1 MRTPDMRKS
10 VSINM
15 TQRIRIK
22 TIRVTDP
29 QPFYYFLLWLL
40 MFSLIIFSG
49 FVMIDQGYAEKVLEA
64 DRSYISFLIT
74 AVFLASSIY
83 CAIHIFKSCQNLIRA
98 EKLIRSVKGNSTTL
112 ENSRDTEQESLVDDF
127 INELSK
133 IQKTPENE
141 KSESGIN
148 QANYIFE
155 IYVDE
160 LRSPSEILGFII
172 DVLIRL
178 GLIGTI
184 IGFIL
189 MLQSFVSGP
198 NPNLSQS
205 AENIQDLLITMS
217 SGMGTA
223 LYTTFAGL
231 IASTLLG
238 IQQILLNKNVEQII
252 ASLIRLSD
260 KQSLKLLTA
269 NIQTKTIMTADNNQ
283 HLKG

>member
-1 MRTPDMRKS
+1 MRKS

-15 TQRIRIK
+15 TQRIRTK
-22 TIRVTDP
+22 TIRATDP

-40 MFSLIIFSG
+40 MFSLIVFFG
-49 FVMIDQGYAEKVLEA
+49 FVMIDQGYGEKVLEA

-98 EKLIRSVKGNSTTL
+98 EKLIQSVKGNSTTL

-141 KSESGIN
+141 KSENGIN

-198 NPNLSQS
+198 NPS

-260 KQSLKLLTA
+260 KQSLKHLTT
-269 NIQTKTIMTADNNQ
+269 NIHTDALITADNNQ
-283 HLKG
+283 CVKG

>member
-1 MRTPDMRKS
+1 M
-10 VSINM
+10 
-15 TQRIRIK
+15 
-22 TIRVTDP
+22 TIRKKTKP
-29 QPFYYFLLWLL
+29 FTESKTHPFYYFLVWFL
-40 MFSLIIFSG
+40 MFNLIIFSG
-49 FVMIDQGYAEKVLEA
+49 FVMVDQGYGEKVLNA
-64 DRSYISFLIT
+64 DRSYISFLI
-74 AVFLASSIY
+74 AAIFLGSSIY
-83 CAIHIFKSCQNLIRA
+83 CAIHIFKSCQYLIRA
-98 EKLIRSVKGNSTTL
+98 EMLIQSVKEKGTNTAHTQK
-112 ENSRDTEQESLVDDF
+112 RDLSEQRSLVDDF
-127 INELSK
+127 ITELAATY
-133 IQKTPENE
+133 KTQEND
-141 KSESGIN
+141 KSNNGIN

-198 NPNLSQS
+198 SPS
-205 AENIQDLLITMS
+205 AENIQELLITMS

-238 IQQILLNKNVEQII
+238 VQQILLNKNVEKII

-260 KQSLKLLTA
+260 KKFLISFTSTDQTEDILA
-269 NIQTKTIMTADNNQ
+269 DDIQHVKV
-283 HLKG
+283 

>member
-1 MRTPDMRKS
+1 MRKS
-10 VSINM
+10 VNINM
-15 TQRIRIK
+15 TLRIRTK
-22 TIRVTDP
+22 TIRATDP

-40 MFSLIIFSG
+40 MFSLIVFFG
-49 FVMIDQGYAEKVLEA
+49 FVMIDQGYGEKVLEA

-98 EKLIRSVKGNSTTL
+98 EKLIQSVKGTSTTI
-112 ENSRDTEQESLVDDF
+112 ESSRDTEQESLVDDF

-141 KSESGIN
+141 KSENGIN

-198 NPNLSQS
+198 NPS

-269 NIQTKTIMTADNNQ
+269 NIHTKTIMAADNNQ
-283 HLKG
+283 HVKG

>member
-1 MRTPDMRKS
+1 MIFSQK
-10 VSINM
+10 VNLK
-15 TQRIRIK
+15 QK
-22 TIRVTDP
+22 TTEQKV
-29 QPFYYFLLWLL
+29 PFLYFLLWLVL
-40 MFSLIIFSG
+40 FNLLLFCGFIMYDLGFS
-49 FVMIDQGYAEKVLEA
+49 DKVLEA
-64 DRSYISFLIT
+64 DQSYITLLIT
-74 AVFLASSIY
+74 ALFLCASIY
-83 CAIHIFKSCQNLIRA
+83 CATHLFKSSENIIRA
-98 EKLIRSVKGNSTTL
+98 DQFIRSLKERQESKSDQLNSTSQTNYL
-112 ENSRDTEQESLVDDF
+112 IDEF
-127 INELSK
+127 IRELSSHYQTNDK
-133 IQKTPENE
+133 E
-141 KSESGIN
+141 KATNGIN
-148 QANYIFE
+148 QANYILE

-160 LRSPSEILGFII
+160 IRGPGEVIQFII

-198 NPNLSQS
+198 NPS
-205 AENIQDLLITMS
+205 AENIQELLITMS

-260 KQSLKLLTA
+260 RSS
-269 NIQTKTIMTADNNQ
+269 IQTLVNLIDKRT
-283 HLKG
+283 GV

>member
-1 MRTPDMRKS
+1 
-10 VSINM
+10 
-15 TQRIRIK
+15 
-22 TIRVTDP
+22 
-29 QPFYYFLLWLL
+29 
-40 MFSLIIFSG
+40 
-49 FVMIDQGYAEKVLEA
+49 MIDQGYGEKVLEA

-98 EKLIRSVKGNSTTL
+98 EKLIQSVKGNSTTI
-112 ENSRDTEQESLVDDF
+112 ESSRDTEQESLVDDF

-141 KSESGIN
+141 KSENGIN

-198 NPNLSQS
+198 NPS

-269 NIQTKTIMTADNNQ
+269 NIHTKTIMATDNNQ
-283 HLKG
+283 HVKG

>member
-1 MRTPDMRKS
+1 
-10 VSINM
+10 
-15 TQRIRIK
+15 
-22 TIRVTDP
+22 
-29 QPFYYFLLWLL
+29 
-40 MFSLIIFSG
+40 
-49 FVMIDQGYAEKVLEA
+49 MIDQGYGEKVLEA

-74 AVFLASSIY
+74 AVFLVSSIY

-98 EKLIRSVKGNSTTL
+98 EKLIRSVKGNSKTI
-112 ENSRDTEQESLVDDF
+112 ESSRDTEQESLVDDF

-198 NPNLSQS
+198 NPS

-269 NIQTKTIMTADNNQ
+269 NIHTKTIMTADNNQ
-283 HLKG
+283 HVKG